1 MCNPAALKAA
11 EELHARS
18 KGYSTSVN
26 VPCGSILALRLVDDS
41 VVGGSTGCVPFT
53 SGRVLGRRFI
63 SGIHVKAYAALG
75 LQCVFQTFFQN
86 FVEAGGF
93 VEGASSCCAGFGR
106 WELL

>member
-1 MCNPAALKAA
+1 LDW
-11 EELHARS
+11 H
-18 KGYSTSVN
+18 
-26 VPCGSILALRLVDDS
+26 
-41 VVGGSTGCVPFT
+41 
-53 SGRVLGRRFI
+53 FI
-63 SGIHVKAYAALG
+63 SGIHFKAYAALG